1 MVSAKGP
8 EYTPVARG
16 YRKCLSGDLIDGKLT
31 KEQEQLCSVCPLKK
45 DHILHWQHRI
55 TNLPTS
61 RHEHLTIWRVII
73 VCETTTYS
81 TTKSGIVDGRKRYEA
96 LSQRTLGIK

>member
-45 DHILHWQHRI
+45 DHILH
-55 TNLPTS
+55 
-61 RHEHLTIWRVII
+61 LTIWRVII